1 MEKKLRKLEHLI
13 QQFKRHRDEAP
24 HETTKTVTMLDIIE
38 LQTEILIELDGIIT
52 ELAKEGE

>member
-1 MEKKLRKLEHLI
+1 MEEKIEKLKNLTET
-13 QQFKRHRDEAP
+13 FKRMRDEAP